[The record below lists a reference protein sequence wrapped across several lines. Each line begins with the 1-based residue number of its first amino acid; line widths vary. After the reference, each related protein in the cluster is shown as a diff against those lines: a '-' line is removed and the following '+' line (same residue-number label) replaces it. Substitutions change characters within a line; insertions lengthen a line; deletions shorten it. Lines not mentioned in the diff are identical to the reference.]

1 MLTTINGKELW
12 LETTGEGDPVVMVH
26 GLGGTSTFF
35 DAVSTRLASSNQ
47 VTAFDLEGHGR
58 SPLSGDLSIP
68 GWAEDLGAVLDH
80 LGASSASIVSHSMG
94 TVIAQEFAAHNPDR
108 VKKLVLLGPIR
119 ELPDGGR
126 DGLRDRATT
135 VRENSMGAV
144 AAGIANGGTGPRTK
158 EAHPEVVGYARE
170 SLLRQDDEGY
180 AAACEALAASED
192 ADQEAIS
199 CPVLLVTG
207 TDDGLAP
214 PEKAER
220 LAAGFT
226 NGHLEVID
234 GIGHWTVIEAGIE
247 VAALVAD
254 FLA

>member
-1 MLTTINGKELW
+1 
-12 LETTGEGDPVVMVH
+12 
-26 GLGGTSTFF
+26 
-35 DAVSTRLASSNQ
+35 
-47 VTAFDLEGHGR
+47 
-58 SPLSGDLSIP
+58 
-68 GWAEDLGAVLDH
+68 
-80 LGASSASIVSHSMG
+80 MG

-158 EAHPEVVGYARE
+158 EARPEVVGYARE

-220 LAAGFT
+220 LTAGFT